1 VAARA
6 EVTIERPADVVWG
19 VIGDFGDVGWIP
31 NAHSLEL
38 DGDVRAFQ
46 LGSSVVRHR
55 LVRLDEIG
63 RSYTYALAGEANATN
78 EAVPATEAMISVVA
92 DGPSVSTVTWTSETD
107 ERRGSAEGLQ
117 AFFQGI
123 LDHLKSQL
131 ELVSTTSI
139 SVRDA
144 R

>member
-1 VAARA
+1 M
-6 EVTIERPADVVWG
+6 
-19 VIGDFGDVGWIP
+19 
-31 NAHSLEL
+31 
-38 DGDVRAFQ
+38 
-46 LGSSVVRHR
+46 
-55 LVRLDEIG
+55 RLDEIG